1 MKYIDISN
9 ATQKDS
15 IGGDC
20 VPITAEQLMEQHG
33 LTIDELRTFPLVEG
47 INGHIHA
54 SAVDMSDPQKLLEIE
69 YRNSMDA
76 EMAKGIRDIL
86 HRFHVRKEGGS
97 GERNFQTRLQRV
109 E

>member
-20 VPITAEQLMEQHG
+20 VPITAEQLMDQHG
-33 LTIDELRTFPLVEG
+33 LTIDDLRTFPLVEG

-54 SAVDMSDPQKLLEIE
+54 SAVDISDPQKLLEIE
-69 YRNSMDA
+69 CRNSMDA